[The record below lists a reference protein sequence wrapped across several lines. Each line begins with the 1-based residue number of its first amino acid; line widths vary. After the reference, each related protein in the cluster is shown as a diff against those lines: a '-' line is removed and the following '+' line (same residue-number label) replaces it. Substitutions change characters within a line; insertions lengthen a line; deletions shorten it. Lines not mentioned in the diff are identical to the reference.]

1 VIKLEKE
8 KLKFKLSEKLFN
20 RIGMTVFE
28 KDTMRKGMI
37 SSFLIL
43 DNPDDSFSINYVV
56 YFTEKDVIKLETVHE
71 SKLVLLKGTEI

>member
-1 VIKLEKE
+1 M
-8 KLKFKLSEKLFN
+8 KFKLSEKLFN

-56 YFTEKDVIKLETVHE
+56 YFTENDVIKLETVHE

>member
-37 SSFLIL
+37 SSFIIL
-43 DNPDDSFSINYVV
+43 DNPNDSFSINYIV
-56 YFTEKDVIKLETVHE
+56 YFTKDETISLETVHE

>member
-1 VIKLEKE
+1 MEKE

>member
-1 VIKLEKE
+1 MIKLEKE

>member
-1 VIKLEKE
+1 MEKE

-37 SSFLIL
+37 SSFIIL
-43 DNPDDSFSINYVV
+43 DNPDDTFSINYIV
-56 YFTEKDVIKLETVHE
+56 YFKNGDSIVLETVHE
-71 SKLVLLKGTEI
+71 AKLVILKGTEI

>member
-1 VIKLEKE
+1 MEKE

-37 SSFLIL
+37 NSFIIL
-43 DNPDDSFSINYVV
+43 DNPDSSFSINYIV
-56 YFTEKDVIKLETVHE
+56 YFKQGDVIKLETVHE

>member
-1 VIKLEKE
+1 MQKE
-8 KLKFKLSEKLFN
+8 QLKFKLSEKLFN

-37 SSFLIL
+37 SSFIIL
-43 DNPDDSFSINYVV
+43 DNPDDSFSINYIV
-56 YFTEKDVIKLETVHE
+56 YFKEADVIKLETVHE

>member
-1 VIKLEKE
+1 LEKE

>member
-1 VIKLEKE
+1 MQKE
-8 KLKFKLSEKLFN
+8 QLKFKLSEKLFN

-43 DNPDDSFSINYVV
+43 DNPDDTFSINYIV
-56 YFTEKDVIKLETVHE
+56 YFKEDDVIKLETVHE

>member
-1 VIKLEKE
+1 MIKLEKE

-37 SSFLIL
+37 SSFMIL
-43 DNPDDSFSINYVV
+43 DNPDETFSINYIV
-56 YFTEKDVIKLETVHE
+56 YFKEGENIKLESVHE
-71 SKLVLLKGTEI
+71 SKLILLKGTEI